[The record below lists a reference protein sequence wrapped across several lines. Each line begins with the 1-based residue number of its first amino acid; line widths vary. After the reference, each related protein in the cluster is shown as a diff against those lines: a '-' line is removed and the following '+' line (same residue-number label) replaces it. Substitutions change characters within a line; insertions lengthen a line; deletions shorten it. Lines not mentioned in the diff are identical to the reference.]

1 MVCAMSCEAALSE
14 QTDWPSAINL
24 NKKDRTLELVWNGAH
39 VTLSHK
45 VLRRSCRCS
54 VCESTRRKL
63 NDVIPVAADIT
74 LLDIEVLGSTGVRLY
89 FSDQHDRGIYP
100 WSYLRQIA
108 FGAVD
113 AGFTECLMK
122 GWRDE

>member
-1 MVCAMSCEAALSE
+1 MGCAMSCEAALSA
-14 QTDWPSAINL
+14 QADWPSSINL
-24 NKKDRTLELVWNGAH
+24 NKKERKLELVWSGMRA
-39 VTLSHK
+39 TLSHK

-63 NDVIPVAADIT
+63 NDVIPVASDIT

-100 WSYLRQIA
+100 WTYLRQIA
-108 FGAVD
+108 FGAVE
-113 AGFTECLMK
+113 AGFTEALMK

>member
-1 MVCAMSCEAALSE
+1 MGCAMSCEAALSA
-14 QTDWPSAINL
+14 QTEWPSAINV
-24 NKKDRTLELVWNGAH
+24 NKKDRTLELVWNDAH
-39 VTLSHK
+39 ATLSHK

-89 FSDQHDRGIYP
+89 FSDLHDRGIYP
-100 WSYLRQIA
+100 WTYLRQIA
-108 FGAVD
+108 FGAVE
-113 AGFTECLMK
+113 AGFTECLIK